1 MASAK
6 KRALTR
12 LGLELSGEYDVV
24 GVAAEIGD
32 VETAVAA
39 GRPDVVL
46 IDFADVEAGD
56 LAAVLLARRAWPTA
70 VPVLYEAVAARHLA
84 AGEGTSRAPRPIEV
98 ARLLDDV
105 LCDEVRPVGG
115 VAIRGA
121 RRAGERQS
129 ERNRLA
135 ITA

>member
-1 MASAK
+1 MAAAK

-12 LGLELSGEYDVV
+12 LGLELSGEFDVV
-24 GVAAEIGD
+24 GVATEIRD

-56 LAAVLLARRAWPTA
+56 LAAVPLVRRACPTA

-84 AGEGTSRAPRPIEV
+84 AGKGTGRAPRPIEV
-98 ARLLDDV
+98 ARLLDGV
-105 LCDEVRPVGG
+105 LCDAPRPVGG
-115 VAIRGA
+115 VTITGA
-121 RRAGERQS
+121 RLAGEVHNDRDRS
-129 ERNRLA
+129 PA
-135 ITA
+135 TA